1 MNKKQFMRCTALPVT
16 LFCSALAISPFTA
29 VDAKADTHKVQQ
41 TGSVT
46 GLVVDNNGEPIIGAS
61 VKVVG
66 TNTGAVTDF
75 DGNFKLANVQR
86 GATLEITY
94 IGYLTQRVKVAG
106 SSVKVVLLEDTKA
119 LDEVVVV
126 GYGVQRKSDVTGA
139 LTRVGEKELNAKP
152 VNNAFEALQGKAA
165 GVDITS
171 SQRPGTA

>member
-119 LDEVVVV
+119 LD
-126 GYGVQRKSDVTGA
+126 
-139 LTRVGEKELNAKP
+139 
-152 VNNAFEALQGKAA
+152 
-165 GVDITS
+165 
-171 SQRPGTA
+171 